1 MRKPHVRYMAYAL
14 AGAAACVL
22 MAVVSVGGAVDV
34 AASALG
40 VAPAEGTR
48 PAPATPKMTA
58 AEREAAE
65 RQRAARV
72 ARRTAARRARLG
84 LDTPSADA
92 SPMDVAL
99 KQAEAIDETSFDD
112 GADPIE
118 TVATPLPLDEAHAA
132 KPAAAAEATPAV
144 TPAPTP
150 APTPITAASIAAA
163 TEAEKAATATA
174 ASTPAPMATPMATP
188 LATPTP
194 PATPT
199 SAIIEVTPAPTS
211 AVETANATS
220 ATSSAIPA
228 VPHSPE
234 ETELFNAEEALRE
247 AANRKAAYDAASRL
261 ARKEAEEAAAA
272 STAAHADFER
282 LTSEA
287 REAEK
292 ESRQATDD
300 LRDVAASTT
309 KHAAAAFEQRMDFAT
324 IKAEKKS
331 AAAHAK
337 LDDDQSVS
345 RIALH
350 TKQLNFLKEEE
361 QKALAAKEAADAAH
375 AEAET
380 AAEAA
385 SLDAINAKTAAKTD
399 RAVGQETTALGQER
413 ARRVA
418 VLSAASKRAEA
429 ALMQAAYAQS
439 DASAKHAAA
448 ARKVEEEREAL
459 DDELALEKLLAARSR
474 KAEQDFIDA
483 TSKHAASETQTAAE
497 GRRAETSLFAAAVL
511 DADKTANFE
520 KAKRVVDRAQE
531 VAELKY
537 QAESRANEV
546 ARDLQD
552 KFDIADAAYEAQK
565 AAVAIKEKTFA
576 QAENRAYELAK
587 PDGEPEGGGVLPLDK
602 VGDTQV
608 IQGEHSAHADGR
620 VLPVAAT
627 AEAN

>member
-1 MRKPHVRYMAYAL
+1 MPTP
-14 AGAAACVL
+14 
-22 MAVVSVGGAVDV
+22 VSLDV
-34 AASALG
+34 
-40 VAPAEGTR
+40 T
-48 PAPATPKMTA
+48 
-58 AEREAAE
+58 
-65 RQRAARV
+65 
-72 ARRTAARRARLG
+72 
-84 LDTPSADA
+84 DA
-92 SPMDVAL
+92 SSVTSVTTTP
-99 KQAEAIDETSFDD
+99 ET
-112 GADPIE
+112 E
-118 TVATPLPLDEAHAA
+118 TV
-132 KPAAAAEATPAV
+132 
-144 TPAPTP
+144 
-150 APTPITAASIAAA
+150 
-163 TEAEKAATATA
+163 
-174 ASTPAPMATPMATP
+174 
-188 LATPTP
+188 
-194 PATPT
+194 
-199 SAIIEVTPAPTS
+199 
-211 AVETANATS
+211 NATS
-220 ATSSAIPA
+220 MTPTTTSIPA

-234 ETELFNAEEALRE
+234 ETELFNAEEALRA

-272 STAAHADFER
+272 STAAHAEFER

-300 LRDVAASTT
+300 LRDAAAATT
-309 KHAAAAFEQRMDFAT
+309 KQAAAAFEQRMDFAT

-361 QKALAAKEAADAAH
+361 QKALTAKDAADAAH
-375 AEAET
+375 AAAES

-413 ARRVA
+413 ASRVA

-448 ARKVEEEREAL
+448 KRKVEEEREAL
-459 DDELALEKLLAARSR
+459 DDELALEKLLAAKSR

-552 KFDIADAAYEAQK
+552 KYDIADAAYEAQK

-576 QAENRAYELAK
+576 QAEDRAYERMK

-608 IQGEHSAHADGR
+608 TQGQRATTHADGH

-627 AEAN
+627 ARAEAE

>member
-1 MRKPHVRYMAYAL
+1 V
-14 AGAAACVL
+14 
-22 MAVVSVGGAVDV
+22 
-34 AASALG
+34 
-40 VAPAEGTR
+40 
-48 PAPATPKMTA
+48 
-58 AEREAAE
+58 
-65 RQRAARV
+65 
-72 ARRTAARRARLG
+72 
-84 LDTPSADA
+84 
-92 SPMDVAL
+92 
-99 KQAEAIDETSFDD
+99 
-112 GADPIE
+112 
-118 TVATPLPLDEAHAA
+118 
-132 KPAAAAEATPAV
+132 
-144 TPAPTP
+144 PTP
-150 APTPITAASIAAA
+150 VADAAA
-163 TEAEKAATATA
+163 T
-174 ASTPAPMATPMATP
+174 TPALTEET
-188 LATPTP
+188 TD
-194 PATPT
+194 
-199 SAIIEVTPAPTS
+199 SADS
-211 AVETANATS
+211 AETANATS
-220 ATSSAIPA
+220 TSTEDATKTPSVPA

-234 ETELFNAEEALRE
+234 ETELFNAEEALRA

-261 ARKEAEEAAAA
+261 ARKEAEEAAAS
-272 STAAHADFER
+272 STAAHAEFER

-300 LRDVAASTT
+300 LRDAAAATT

-350 TKQLNFLKEEE
+350 TKQLNFLKGEE

-375 AEAET
+375 AAADA

-413 ARRVA
+413 ASRVA

-429 ALMQAAYAQS
+429 ALMQAAYADS

-459 DDELALEKLLAARSR
+459 DDELALEKLLAAKSR

-546 ARDLQD
+546 ARDLVD

-576 QAENRAYELAK
+576 QAEDRAYERAK
-587 PDGEPEGGGVLPLDK
+587 PNGEPEGGGVLPLDK

-608 IQGEHSAHADGR
+608 IQGQRSATHADGH
-620 VLPVAAT
+620 VLPVAAN